1 MKIAPLFGVA
11 GGGEESIFLFPS
23 FGRMGG
29 RKPGCFTKI
38 LLLQSAET
46 VKTRFLCVKSAS
58 GIVPSA
64 ECFLPDYD
72 RLSTAASKR
81 RLPS

>member
-1 MKIAPLFGVA
+1 MRFRLFRSWGR
-11 GGGEESIFLFPS
+11 GEESIFLLSS

-29 RKPGCFTKI
+29 PKPGFFTKI

-46 VKTRFLCVKSAS
+46 VKKTRFFGVKSAC
-58 GIVPSA
+58 GTVLWA